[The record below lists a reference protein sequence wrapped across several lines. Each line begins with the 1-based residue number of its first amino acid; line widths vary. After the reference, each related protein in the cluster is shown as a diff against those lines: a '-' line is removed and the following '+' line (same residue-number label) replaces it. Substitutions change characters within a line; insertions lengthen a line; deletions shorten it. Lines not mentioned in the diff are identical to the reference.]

1 MTTMVTNHQW
11 KWQHFHGFQ
20 HLSKQNAQ
28 QYVYVWI
35 AWLNKFS
42 YSIVIEHI
50 ETIVPLKKFRF
61 HLGYD
66 WVLGVLRKTF
76 SLLHTA
82 ASLFFVIIRSS
93 TNLFIQ
99 FILKIKKAPFND
111 ENETCFVIL
120 CFHIRARD
128 TIWCVLYTVYA
139 FPSEITWVKLLNFKI
154 DLF

>member
-61 HLGYD
+61 YLGYD

-99 FILKIKKAPFND
+99 FILKIKKRRLMMKTRP
-111 ENETCFVIL
+111 
-120 CFHIRARD
+120 
-128 TIWCVLYTVYA
+128 VLLFYVFTYVQEIPYDVFYTQSMH
-139 FPSEITWVKLLNFKI
+139 FRLKLHELSF
-154 DLF
+154 

>member
-1 MTTMVTNHQW
+1 MVTNHQW

-35 AWLNKFS
+35 NKFS

-99 FILKIKKAPFND
+99 FILKIKKRRLMMKMRP
-111 ENETCFVIL
+111 
-120 CFHIRARD
+120 
-128 TIWCVLYTVYA
+128 VLLFYVFTYVQEIPYDVFYTQSMH
-139 FPSEITWVKLLNFKI
+139 FRFWNHMS
-154 DLF
+154 

>member
-99 FILKIKKAPFND
+99 FILKIKKRRLMMKMRPGLVFYVFTYVQEIPYD
-111 ENETCFVIL
+111 VF
-120 CFHIRARD
+120 
-128 TIWCVLYTVYA
+128 YTQSMH
-139 FPSEITWVKLLNFKI
+139 FRLKSHELSF
-154 DLF
+154 